1 MSDSDERFDIIRD
14 IEPYSFEPFARKVT
28 DSINC
33 EELAATSAGA
43 YLEQPPVPQTPGLGP
58 QQELD

>member
-1 MSDSDERFDIIRD
+1 MNVLTLSGISSPTALNHLQESI
-14 IEPYSFEPFARKVT
+14 T

-33 EELAATSAGA
+33 EELAATSADA
-43 YLEQPPVPQTPGLGP
+43 YLEQPPGLGP